1 MTYKYIYT
9 FILLCLLRTFS
20 YAQIDSTKTN
30 EPKLLKAILPGSILI
45 GIGAHGSI
53 RALSHDYFVTSNNTL
68 VYTKNKWNG
77 RSSLFPAK
85 FHIEDYLWAAPVG
98 TYLLG
103 NAAGLKPQHQ
113 FKHRLILAASAYILS
128 NAISVPLKNSI
139 KEPRPSDPNA
149 LVAWPSGHT
158 ANAFTGATLL
168 HLEYGKKHP
177 WLSLSAFTLAGLVG
191 TLRILNNK
199 HALNDVVAGA
209 GIGIF
214 SSSLVYYINNKIQ
227 KRQHK

>member
-1 MTYKYIYT
+1 MLKKNICTYA
-9 FILLCLLRTFS
+9 LLFLLRTISF
-20 YAQIDSTKTN
+20 AQIDSAN
-30 EPKLLKAILPGSILI
+30 NNPKFLKALLPSGILI
-45 GIGAHGSI
+45 GIGAHGEI
-53 RALSHDYFVTSNNTL
+53 RALSHDYFVDANNKL
-68 VYTKNKWNG
+68 VYTKNKWNE
-77 RSSLFPAK
+77 RSAIFPTK
-85 FHIEDYLWAAPVG
+85 IHVEDALWAAPVSA
-98 TYLLG
+98 YFLG
-103 NAAGLKPQHQ
+103 NVIGLKPQHG
-113 FKHRLILAASAYILS
+113 FKNRLILAASAYLLS
-128 NAISVPLKNSI
+128 NAISVPLKNRI

-177 WLSLSAFTLAGLVG
+177 WISVSAFALASMVG

-214 SSSLVYYINNKIQ
+214 SSSLVYYINDKI
-227 KRQHK
+227 KKHKH